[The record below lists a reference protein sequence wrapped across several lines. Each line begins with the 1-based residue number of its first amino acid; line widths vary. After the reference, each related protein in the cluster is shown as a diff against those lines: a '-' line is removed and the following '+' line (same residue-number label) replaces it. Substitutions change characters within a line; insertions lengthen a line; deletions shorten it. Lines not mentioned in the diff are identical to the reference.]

1 MTTVEFMSSSPYNK
15 ATGSRYRRVPASKL
29 PWPHVC
35 QGCGSG
41 DFDCIDLDLQF
52 DDDRL
57 PLDRLGAV
65 LLCVRCFRNAAE
77 EMGYVHIDNVAPV
90 ETRTADNLIIVANNF
105 VKQIERAADEYR
117 HLANTIF
124 TTPDSSSLA
133 IADTQETQSV
143 QQARHPSIKAV
154 DESERSTPEPGD
166 IEGHFG
172 IPADSVL
179 DSEPTERPFSL

>member
-15 ATGSRYRRVPASKL
+15 ATGSRYRRVPANQL

-65 LLCVRCFRNAAE
+65 LLCVRCFRNAAD

-133 IADTQETQSV
+133 IADPQE
-143 QQARHPSIKAV
+143 APRHPSIKAV
-154 DESERSTPEPGD
+154 DESERPIVEPVD
-166 IEGHFG
+166 SERPVS